1 MGEEE
6 VEVVGS
12 GTKKTKG
19 KGSKKGKERAMEE
32 TEGGEDEVEVV
43 EKAGKGVGT
52 GTKGNKGKKG
62 KEGGKE
68 KTGKGGEKGE
78 EEGSEGTE
86 GEGGEGEGERK
97 VVVASTTIDAMDT
110 VCNDAIFGFCRL
122 NLFDPPAPLVF
133 GTFNKRPLVESQAKK
148 FAANMGPVRPFAR
161 SNMLPLV
168 IAKEDVDEGC
178 YKLSP
183 NVEKA
188 PFLKLKAGVAERIGY
203 GLKLAGGRHRHR
215 AMQLKR
221 DDSKEVM
228 TKIRD
233 RLTEARDA
241 LKEGKGGAK
250 NQKTLQ
256 KNIEEMEQQLE
267 EEREVEKILS
277 VWGVVLYEEGKW
289 DQ

>member
-1 MGEEE
+1 MLKGQMGKLHQRMYYERQVRGTDVGQEGTRMKKRNAGGDDDVEMGEEE

-19 KGSKKGKERAMEE
+19 KVLKKGKERAREE
-32 TEGGEDEVEVV
+32 TEGGEDEVEMV

-62 KEGGKE
+62 KEGAKE
-68 KTGKGGEKGE
+68 EMGKGGEKGE

-86 GEGGEGEGERK
+86 GEGGEEEEEWK

-110 VCNDAIFGFCRL
+110 VCNDAIFGFCQL
-122 NLFDPPAPLVF
+122 NLFDPPVPLVF
-133 GTFNKRPLVESQAKK
+133 GTFNKCPLVEAQARK
-148 FAANMGPVRPFAR
+148 FAANMGPVRLFAW

-188 PFLKLKAGVAERIGY
+188 PFLKLKGGVAERNGY
-203 GLKLAGGRHRHR
+203 GLKLTGGWHRHW
-215 AMQLKR
+215 AMQLKQDESR
-221 DDSKEVM
+221 ELM
-228 TKIRD
+228 MKI
-233 RLTEARDA
+233 
-241 LKEGKGGAK
+241 
-250 NQKTLQ
+250 
-256 KNIEEMEQQLE
+256 
-267 EEREVEKILS
+267 
-277 VWGVVLYEEGKW
+277 
-289 DQ
+289 